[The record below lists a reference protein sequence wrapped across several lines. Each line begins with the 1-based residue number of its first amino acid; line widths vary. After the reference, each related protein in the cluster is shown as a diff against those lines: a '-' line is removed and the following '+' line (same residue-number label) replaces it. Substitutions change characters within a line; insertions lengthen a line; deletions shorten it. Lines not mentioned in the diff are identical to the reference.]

1 LTGALRHVSQ
11 QLLSHVLASGWVL
24 TARATLQSNGTVTC
38 EKDMVVKHVAL
49 ADLQLLNPHLF
60 KPLRE
65 PTVNISQAL
74 LCTFFPP
81 PLAPASPVTFPTTVP
96 AATTTTTPTS
106 SSSSS
111 SSSIAND
118 SLSNAKIE
126 SSQTPSTSIFSL
138 SGVKASLG
146 LTATAS
152 VPVQPA
158 CVAPTALAV
167 PHPLPLPPC
176 SQLYWPAAGES
187 FLLPRISDAN
197 LTNPPNLPNW
207 AAAILEGGWGVVAAA
222 CNVGRVRYSLS
233 FASDGSKDAAA
244 AAEAAA
250 QGEHAASR
258 L

>member
-1 LTGALRHVSQ
+1 
-11 QLLSHVLASGWVL
+11 
-24 TARATLQSNGTVTC
+24 
-38 EKDMVVKHVAL
+38 MVVKHVAL
-49 ADLQLLNPHLF
+49 ADLQLLNPQLF

-81 PLAPASPVTFPTTVP
+81 PLAPASPITFPTTAAA
-96 AATTTTTPTS
+96 AATTTTTTTPS

-111 SSSIAND
+111 SFSSSSSIAHD

-126 SSQTPSTSIFSL
+126 RSQTPSTSMFSL

-146 LTATAS
+146 FTATAS
-152 VPVQPA
+152 VSVQPA
-158 CVAPTALAV
+158 CLAPTAVAV

-187 FLLPRISDAN
+187 FLLSRISDAN
-197 LTNPPNLPNW
+197 VPNPPNLPNW
-207 AAAILEGGWGVVAAA
+207 AAAILEGGGGVMAAA

-250 QGEHAASR
+250 CAAAQGEHAASR